1 MPAEYEPTAE
11 QRALVESASAIGIT
25 QAEIANQ
32 LKIDE
37 KTLRKH
43 FRGELSSGK
52 FKVYPRAAHCCTK
65 ATYARTARNR
75 CWRPGSHIPMTRA
88 RPEAA
93 LTKAFYWERR
103 PGGICQDRY
112 WRCFPR
118 YYGELQQPGQR
129 VGERTMAY
137 SAEIS
142 RDAKHQTAT
151 CAVVDHAYKRGGEV
165 LSKRRLAIIFLSI
178 APIAPR
184 IASRGLNDRDQVD
197 REPRF

>member
-43 FRGELSSGK
+43 FREELSSGK

-75 CWRPGSHIPMTRA
+75 CWRPGSHRLGAKACQRPALWLSRHDLVACPDIWHKLLRSRAELELCAFRA
-88 RPEAA
+88 RDFFA
-93 LTKAFYWERR
+93 
-103 PGGICQDRY
+103 
-112 WRCFPR
+112 
-118 YYGELQQPGQR
+118 
-129 VGERTMAY
+129 
-137 SAEIS
+137 
-142 RDAKHQTAT
+142 TA
-151 CAVVDHAYKRGGEV
+151 
-165 LSKRRLAIIFLSI
+165 
-178 APIAPR
+178 
-184 IASRGLNDRDQVD
+184 
-197 REPRF
+197 